1 MRKKQLLAFLMAG
14 ALSVGMTP
22 AAAFAAEDT
31 AVEASGEEVAGELDG
46 TDAAEAP
53 AEETTEEE
61 TPAESETPAEETA
74 DNTDTAET
82 PAEEETPAENTAE
95 EEAPAQAEE
104 TQTPAEETTETAAIM
119 INETAYGSLAEAF
132 AALPDTSDPINDPT
146 YIKIRGEIEVAASV
160 DVPAGKSA
168 MLVAAEEG
176 TTIKRAAGFT
186 GSIFTVSGG
195 TLMMTAGTITDA
207 DGNVTGSGS
216 LNVDGTG
223 DATEGSIVDVQSGI
237 FGMADGVTL
246 TGNQTS
252 GNGGAISNAAGASV
266 YLTGGTI
273 SGNAAAAGGGIYSEG
288 TVNLQGTV
296 TVTGNGVKDASEVS
310 SNVVL
315 AGDGVLNVAGAM
327 TGSVIGVSVQ
337 DAVAGKT
344 VVALADGVQDVTL
357 ADVLTQVTYEGD
369 SSLKLGEDGVLADA
383 AEPTATPKPTGTPKP
398 TSTPKPTETPEEPV
412 TVTGKSVEWSGH
424 SSVKI
429 TFRSNV
435 KGTYYIDWV
444 KRGEKAPTIDS
455 SMTGAPID
463 ANIDVTANV
472 TDLPEDEVDIYVCVI
487 SDKDKS
493 NYGSLLFQPI
503 SAERPS
509 APVTETPTPT
519 PSHTAVIANVS
530 DSKVQG
536 FENALTFY
544 PNTFYE
550 FKVVGAGTENN
561 NPGEGDVRWVPLYW
575 SMSSN
580 PGASDQHTVWKIGAQ
595 SGIYTDTEKTY
606 NIYVFFQ
613 KEVYNG
619 STWQQESGSI
629 QSVQYQFKAAP
640 LAKTTVTPTG
650 SADGTGG
657 DGTSGD
663 GTTGDG
669 TTDVTPTS
677 YADSADG
684 TSKSA
689 VSTGDESPIGT
700 MLALAAASLL
710 AGGYVLIRRRK
721 KEM

>member
-1 MRKKQLLAFLMAG
+1 MRQKIQQSK
-14 ALSVGMTP
+14 
-22 AAAFAAEDT
+22 
-31 AVEASGEEVAGELDG
+31 ASGEEVAGELDG

-53 AEETTEEE
+53 AEETTKRKHRQNLRHRQKRLQTIQIQQE
-61 TPAESETPAEETA
+61 TPA
-74 DNTDTAET
+74 
-82 PAEEETPAENTAE
+82 EETPAENTAE

-186 GSIFTVSGG
+186 GSITVSGG

-383 AEPTATPKPTGTPKP
+383 AEPTATPKPTRTQNRPP
-398 TSTPKPTETPEEPV
+398 
-412 TVTGKSVEWSGH
+412 H
-424 SSVKI
+424 
-429 TFRSNV
+429 RN
-435 KGTYYIDWV
+435 
-444 KRGEKAPTIDS
+444 
-455 SMTGAPID
+455 
-463 ANIDVTANV
+463 
-472 TDLPEDEVDIYVCVI
+472 
-487 SDKDKS
+487 
-493 NYGSLLFQPI
+493 QP
-503 SAERPS
+503 P
-509 APVTETPTPT
+509 
-519 PSHTAVIANVS
+519 H
-530 DSKVQG
+530 
-536 FENALTFY
+536 
-544 PNTFYE
+544 
-550 FKVVGAGTENN
+550 
-561 NPGEGDVRWVPLYW
+561 
-575 SMSSN
+575 
-580 PGASDQHTVWKIGAQ
+580 Q
-595 SGIYTDTEKTY
+595 SQLKH
-606 NIYVFFQ
+606 
-613 KEVYNG
+613 
-619 STWQQESGSI
+619 
-629 QSVQYQFKAAP
+629 
-640 LAKTTVTPTG
+640 
-650 SADGTGG
+650 
-657 DGTSGD
+657 
-663 GTTGDG
+663 
-669 TTDVTPTS
+669 
-677 YADSADG
+677 
-684 TSKSA
+684 
-689 VSTGDESPIGT
+689 
-700 MLALAAASLL
+700 
-710 AGGYVLIRRRK
+710 RK
-721 KEM
+721 NR

>member
-337 DAVAGKT
+337 DAVAGK
-344 VVALADGVQDVTL
+344 
-357 ADVLTQVTYEGD
+357 
-369 SSLKLGEDGVLADA
+369 
-383 AEPTATPKPTGTPKP
+383 
-398 TSTPKPTETPEEPV
+398 PTETPEEPV